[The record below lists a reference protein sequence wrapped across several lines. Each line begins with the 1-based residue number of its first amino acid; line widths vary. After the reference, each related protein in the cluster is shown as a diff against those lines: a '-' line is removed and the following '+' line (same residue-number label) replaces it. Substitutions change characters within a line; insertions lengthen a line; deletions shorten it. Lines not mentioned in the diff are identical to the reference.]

1 MGNYRIQ
8 INVNFKRSLKYEKNI
23 SSIAAAI
30 YLNLILFAFFW
41 LMWNWITPIFWE
53 TSPHLTYLESG
64 GCVLFIRLIKI
75 IFSEN
80 IFNIK

>member
-1 MGNYRIQ
+1 M
-8 INVNFKRSLKYEKNI
+8 KKYI

-30 YLNLILFAFFW
+30 YLNLILIAFFW

-53 TSPHLTYLESG
+53 TSPHLTYFESG

-80 IFNIK
+80 ILNIK